1 MEGRLILLE
10 TEVGQLR
17 QQAVAAAKPARSAAT
32 ALEGRPDIVRFLNS
46 RVGWLTMALIQH
58 GVWAARRRV
67 QLLRSI
73 WLRPPS
79 SAQLAGS
86 AHDAGLPEPA
96 GALPGDPDPAAL
108 DAHPLPSRTEPVDTV
123 PEAASMPPDLAPAAE
138 PPEPGPRLSAV
149 AFHPGI
155 LQRRPRI
162 LIDITPTAR
171 LPPFTGGIARVARG
185 LGEAGVTTGLALPV
199 HIVDG
204 VLHPYYRHALL
215 PGPITPTRDDIY
227 VVVDV
232 FWFFLPRPGWSWSR
246 SGPPRRA
253 RRGDRT
259 RYGRN
264 PLSLACSAG
273 TCRPYLGPGC
283 WSFSGR
289 ARSYRRLRH
298 VERDTRAYFDEIGF
312 PARIPYG
319 LGISFWASAR
329 RPSGTP
335 GCARRSP
342 SRSAAAGRFL
352 ASARSNRA
360 RATTS
365 P

>member
-32 ALEGRPDIVRFLNS
+32 ALEGRPDMVRFLNS

-199 HIVDG
+199 YIVDG

-215 PGPITPTRDDIY
+215 QGPIALTRDDIF

-232 FWFFLPRPGWSWSR
+232 FWFFLPEYRLVVEQFR
-246 SGPPRRA
+246 AA
-253 RRGDRT
+253 RRRVALIVHDIGAIRFPGLFPRHAGVIQDRAAAASPAK
-259 RYGRN
+259 RV
-264 PLSLACSAG
+264 L
-273 TCRPYLGPGC
+273 
-283 WSFSGR
+283 
-289 ARSYRRLRH
+289 YRRLPPC
-298 VERDTRAYFDEIGF
+298 G
-312 PARIPYG
+312 
-319 LGISFWASAR
+319 
-329 RPSGTP
+329 
-335 GCARRSP
+335 
-342 SRSAAAGRFL
+342 AG
-352 ASARSNRA
+352 
-360 RATTS
+360 
-365 P
+365 